1 MEWKLIWC
9 VLAPWL
15 LTRVMKLCQDVYKAR
30 KFHWRMLFND
40 GGFPSSH
47 AAFVFGLVGFF
58 LFATGPTYWLY
69 ISLVMAIVVSYDAFN
84 VRWFVGEQAKVLNRM
99 NAKVKGY
106 KPLQERV
113 GHTFV
118 EVLGG
123 AAIGIIVPWLIF
135 LFFP

>member
-1 MEWKLIWC
+1 MTLKLVAC

-15 LTRVMKLCQDVYKAR
+15 LTRLIKLVHDVWKA
-30 KFHWRMLFND
+30 KSFKWSMLFYD

-58 LFATGPTYWLY
+58 WFETGPTYWFY
-69 ISLVMAIVVSYDAFN
+69 ISLVMAIIVGYDAFN
-84 VRWFVGEQAKVLNRM
+84 VRWITGEQSKLLNEMNKAK
-99 NAKVKGY
+99 KGY

-123 AAIGIIVPWLIF
+123 AATGIMVPWLIF
-135 LFFP
+135 LLF